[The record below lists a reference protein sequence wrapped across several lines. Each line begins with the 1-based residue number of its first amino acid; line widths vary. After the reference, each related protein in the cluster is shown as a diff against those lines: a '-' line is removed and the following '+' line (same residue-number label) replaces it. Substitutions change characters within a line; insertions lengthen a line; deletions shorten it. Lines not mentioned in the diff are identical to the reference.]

1 MTNFDLQLKEA
12 IKTYSELDG
21 RTFKEIATI
30 CLNDMEGQTAKNVM
44 MIMFFAAR

>member
-30 CLNDMEGQTAKNVM
+30 CFNDMESKTAQNVM
-44 MIMFFAAR
+44 LIMFAAR